1 MSAQP
6 AKTLRETAAEFGL
19 KSDEYDLIVKRLNR
33 EPNLGSVPAFLNP
46 PVTTEPT
53 GRVALVRFVLVGL
66 LAALASIRLWKLP
79 LTHDDQALFTVGASI
94 LNAGGVLYI
103 GHSERVTG
111 PAAQQLQPAGLTT
124 YVKGAG
130 A

>member
-1 MSAQP
+1 VVIYFDDATQERVWGRFTP
-6 AKTLRETAAEFGL
+6 
-19 KSDEYDLIVKRLNR
+19 I
-33 EPNLGSVPAFLNP
+33 LNP
-46 PVTTEPT
+46 
-53 GRVALVRFVLVGL
+53 
-66 LAALASIRLWKLP
+66 
-79 LTHDDQALFTVGASI
+79 
-94 LNAGGVLYI
+94 GGVLYI